1 MVVKQN
7 LLPNP
12 SLTKSFP
19 MVNIKSFSIIHYLGI
34 NQCTLCINCALSC
47 TEVEDMDDEDN
58 ASEYD
63 SSVPQDSIEH
73 SQGSAKEPIPHFNE
87 PVPVQVSHASRAPPV
102 PLSTRPAV
110 QVQQF
115 NEANNDGENQEAS
128 DEEMLPASSDVA
140 ITKQPSP
147 PQQGRPAQP
156 PRRVIP
162 QAPEEDEGGEE
173 EDEET
178 DEEIDER
185 LAQSQLFVPPPSGQ
199 RAPATIPPR
208 RQFSRDE
215 EDGDGSENDA
225 PALPH
230 LQRRSA
236 EGPPARSLSPPSDY
250 ASEPD
255 SDHDGRAL
263 PIPPRNAGGHPP
275 PARNAPPPPPPHQE
289 SQDDESEPEDARP
302 VRRSLSERQ
311 RTDDNAGPISPSL
324 LTPAF
329 SLSGSE
335 EVLDEEEGGM
345 LRTHLLEFN
354 D

>member
-1 MVVKQN
+1 
-7 LLPNP
+7 
-12 SLTKSFP
+12 
-19 MVNIKSFSIIHYLGI
+19 
-34 NQCTLCINCALSC
+34 
-47 TEVEDMDDEDN
+47 MDDEDDD
-58 ASEYD
+58 SEYD
-63 SSVPQDSIEH
+63 STVPQESIEH
-73 SQGSAKEPIPHFNE
+73 TEGSAKEPIPHFNE
-87 PVPVQVSHASRAPPV
+87 PVPVPVSHASRAPPV

-115 NEANNDGENQEAS
+115 TEANNDGEYQEAS
-128 DEEMLPASSDVA
+128 DEEMLPASSDLA
-140 ITKQPSP
+140 TTEHPSP
-147 PQQGRPAQP
+147 LQGRPAQP

-178 DEEIDER
+178 DEEVDER

-199 RAPATIPPR
+199 RAPAAIPPPR

-236 EGPPARSLSPPSDY
+236 EVPPARSPSPPSDY

-255 SDHDGRAL
+255 SDHDGQAL
-263 PIPPRNAGGHPP
+263 PIPPRNVGGHPP
-275 PARNAPPPPPPHQE
+275 PARNAPPPPPPPQE
-289 SQDDESEPEDARP
+289 PQEDESEPEDERP
-302 VRRSLSERQ
+302 VRRSLSQRQ
-311 RTDDNAGPISPSL
+311 HTDDNAGPTSPSL
-324 LTPAF
+324 LTPTF

-345 LRTHLLEFN
+345 LQSIYWNLTI
-354 D
+354 